1 MIKMKNKN
9 IMKRYDPKEDIDN
22 RMYVS
27 QIPPLRHQTC
37 PWL

>member
-9 IMKRYDPKEDIDN
+9 LMGKYDHKEDIDN

-27 QIPPLRHQTC
+27 KIPPLRHRAWS
-37 PWL
+37 WL